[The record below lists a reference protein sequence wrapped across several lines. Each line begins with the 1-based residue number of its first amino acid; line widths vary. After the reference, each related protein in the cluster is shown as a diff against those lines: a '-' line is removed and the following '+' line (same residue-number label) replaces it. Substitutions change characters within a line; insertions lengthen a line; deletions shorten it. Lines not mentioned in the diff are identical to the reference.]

1 MASRDEVMMTV
12 VDHMRLGN
20 IAFPVEWCAV
30 SKYISMESFPH
41 CKCYFFTR
49 ITLSARPTLWFDVC
63 WEPFVKYLL
72 FFSIFAFR
80 MQHFS
85 YPYFPRTLVDRYS
98 VERLLWICAVAL
110 FWALMNR
117 LRAWVNK
124 SFWKALAQFSI
135 LFANYLANALKSRAP
150 TGCVKE
156 ANGQS

>member
-12 VDHMRLGN
+12 VDHTRLGN
-20 IAFPVEWCAV
+20 IAFPVEWCGV
-30 SKYISMESFPH
+30 SKYISIESFPH

-49 ITLSARPTLWFDVC
+49 ITLSARQTPWFDVC
-63 WEPFVKYLL
+63 REPFVKCPS
-72 FFSIFAFR
+72 FFFCISAFR
-80 MQHFS
+80 MH
-85 YPYFPRTLVDRYS
+85 PYFPRTLVGRYS
-98 VERLLWICAVAL
+98 VQRRPWVCAVAL